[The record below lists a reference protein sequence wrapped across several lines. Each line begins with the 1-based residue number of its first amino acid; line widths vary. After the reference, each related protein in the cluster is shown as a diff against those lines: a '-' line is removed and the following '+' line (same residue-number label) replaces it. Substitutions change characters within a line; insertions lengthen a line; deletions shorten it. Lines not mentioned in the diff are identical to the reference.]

1 MNRSFSL
8 RLAMTNIKN
17 NRKFYLPYFL
27 ASVGIIAMFYII
39 CFLSASPGVARMS
52 ESLTVIMTL
61 GVLVMGI
68 FSFIFLFYT
77 NSFLMKRRKKEI
89 GIYNILGMEK
99 KHIGKILA
107 IEHSAVSL
115 LSILAGLGCGILFS
129 KLIYLFLSWAFG
141 TEPPFG
147 IEISPKAIF
156 ITLVLFGVL
165 FFLTM
170 FSNQMSIHLAKP
182 IELLYAGNAGEK
194 EPKTKWFLAAAGILC
209 LAAGYYI
216 AIATESPLTAL
227 LWFFVA
233 VVLVIAGT
241 YCLFTAGSIAVLK
254 ALKRNKR
261 FYYKPA
267 NFTAVSGLI
276 YRMKQNA
283 VGLANI
289 CILSTMVL
297 VMVSGT
303 VSLYAGMQD
312 IINNLIPGDI
322 SITVDSDETEIDRA
336 QVAGLFEEAASE
348 DSLEISQVESCRY
361 LSFVAGKEGNRYVMN
376 ANNAET
382 DEGNLFVIVSAE
394 EYTHLTGKNLRLEK
408 NQVAAL
414 SEGEDLP
421 ERFKLGNMDFEVKV
435 KPGSFFP
442 DAGEMNYMRSAY
454 DVSLYYLVVA
464 DDQILE
470 QLYQTQKQEYGEM
483 ASNIRTLFAADL
495 SGSEQQKMD
504 CAYHVFEKMADAQIG
519 GPQASIGVQSRQ
531 QTEYQYRGL
540 TGGFLFLGIF
550 LGVVFTFAAAL
561 IIYYKQ
567 ISEGYYDRSKF
578 DIMQKVGMSKAEVK
592 KTIKKQVLMVFFVPL
607 VMAGIHVLAAF
618 RMISRL
624 LLVFGMTN
632 VGLFAVCTV
641 ITFFG
646 FAVIYAIVYMVTARE
661 YYKIVG

>member
-39 CFLSASPGVARMS
+39 CFLSASPGVAKMS
-52 ESLTVIMTL
+52 ESLTVIMTM

-227 LWFFVA
+227 A
-233 VVLVIAGT
+233 VVLCSGGAGH
-241 YCLFTAGSIAVLK
+241 
-254 ALKRNKR
+254 R
-261 FYYKPA
+261 
-267 NFTAVSGLI
+267 
-276 YRMKQNA
+276 
-283 VGLANI
+283 
-289 CILSTMVL
+289 
-297 VMVSGT
+297 
-303 VSLYAGMQD
+303 
-312 IINNLIPGDI
+312 
-322 SITVDSDETEIDRA
+322 
-336 QVAGLFEEAASE
+336 
-348 DSLEISQVESCRY
+348 RY
-361 LSFVAGKEGNRYVMN
+361 L
-376 ANNAET
+376 
-382 DEGNLFVIVSAE
+382 
-394 EYTHLTGKNLRLEK
+394 
-408 NQVAAL
+408 L
-414 SEGEDLP
+414 S
-421 ERFKLGNMDFEVKV
+421 V
-435 KPGSFFP
+435 
-442 DAGEMNYMRSAY
+442 
-454 DVSLYYLVVA
+454 
-464 DDQILE
+464 
-470 QLYQTQKQEYGEM
+470 YG
-483 ASNIRTLFAADL
+483 RQH
-495 SGSEQQKMD
+495 SGSE
-504 CAYHVFEKMADAQIG
+504 G
-519 GPQASIGVQSRQ
+519 
-531 QTEYQYRGL
+531 
-540 TGGFLFLGIF
+540 
-550 LGVVFTFAAAL
+550 
-561 IIYYKQ
+561 
-567 ISEGYYDRSKF
+567 
-578 DIMQKVGMSKAEVK
+578 AETK
-592 KTIKKQVLMVFFVPL
+592 
-607 VMAGIHVLAAF
+607 
-618 RMISRL
+618 
-624 LLVFGMTN
+624 
-632 VGLFAVCTV
+632 
-641 ITFFG
+641 
-646 FAVIYAIVYMVTARE
+646 
-661 YYKIVG
+661 